1 MWEAHPGPGLR
12 LSVWTRTLR
21 QRGCASPT
29 ETTELHTSLR
39 VNVIIGLSGRFCV
52 CGIPIIEE
60 CS

>member
-21 QRGCASPT
+21 QRGCASLT

-39 VNVIIGLSGRFCV
+39 VNVIIGLSDRYRIW
-52 CGIPIIEE
+52 GIPIIEE